1 MSSKKKGKLI
11 IVSGPS
17 GSGKSTIVRYL
28 LKQKLNLVFS
38 VSACSRSKREHEID
52 GKDYFFLDVT
62 DFKKKIEANEFL
74 EWEEV
79 YKNSF
84 YGTLKNEVLS
94 QIEMGYNIIFDID
107 VIGAKSLKK
116 IFDDQALL
124 IYIQAPS
131 INAISKRLNL
141 RNTEN
146 SKQIFTR
153 LSKAKYE
160 DKEKSF
166 FDYILVNS
174 DLDEAK
180 KNAIIKVKE
189 FLN

>member
-38 VSACSRSKREHEID
+38 VSACSRSKREYEID

-84 YGTLKNEVLS
+84 YGTLKKEVLNK
-94 QIEMGYNIIFDID
+94 IEMGYNIIFDID

>member
-38 VSACSRSKREHEID
+38 VSACSRSKREYEID

-84 YGTLKNEVLS
+84 YGTLKKEVLN

-131 INAISKRLNL
+131 INDISKRLNL

>member
-38 VSACSRSKREHEID
+38 VSACSRSKREYEID

-84 YGTLKNEVLS
+84 YGTLKNEVLN

-131 INAISKRLNL
+131 IKDISKRLNL

>member
-1 MSSKKKGKLI
+1 M
-11 IVSGPS
+11 
-17 GSGKSTIVRYL
+17 
-28 LKQKLNLVFS
+28 
-38 VSACSRSKREHEID
+38 
-52 GKDYFFLDVT
+52 
-62 DFKKKIEANEFL
+62 

-79 YKNSF
+79 YKDNF
-84 YGTLKNEVLS
+84 YGTLKKEVLN

-131 INAISKRLNL
+131 INDISNRLNL

-146 SKQIFTR
+146 SKQILTR

-160 DKEKSF
+160 DKEKSS
-166 FDYILVNS
+166 FDYILLNS

-180 KNAIIKVKE
+180 KNVIKKVKE

>member
-38 VSACSRSKREHEID
+38 VSACSRSKREYEID

-84 YGTLKNEVLS
+84 YGTLKKEVLNK
-94 QIEMGYNIIFDID
+94 IEMGYNIIFDID

-131 INAISKRLNL
+131 INDISKRLNL

>member
-38 VSACSRSKREHEID
+38 VSACSRSKREYEID

-84 YGTLKNEVLS
+84 YGTLKKEVLNK
-94 QIEMGYNIIFDID
+94 IEMGYNIIFDID

-131 INAISKRLNL
+131 IKDISKRLNL

>member
-38 VSACSRSKREHEID
+38 VSACSRSKREYEID

-84 YGTLKNEVLS
+84 YGTLKKEVLNKMK
-94 QIEMGYNIIFDID
+94 MGYNIIFDID

>member
-38 VSACSRSKREHEID
+38 VSACSRSKREYEID
-52 GKDYFFLDVT
+52 GKDYFFLEVT

-84 YGTLKNEVLS
+84 YGTLKKEVLNKMK
-94 QIEMGYNIIFDID
+94 MGYNIIFDID

>member
-38 VSACSRSKREHEID
+38 VSACSRSKREYEID

-84 YGTLKNEVLS
+84 YGTLKNEVLN

-131 INAISKRLNL
+131 INDISKRLNL